1 MTFLHSKE
9 VGRCIGEENRNVS
22 KDELADIITQ
32 VFIWSPF
39 GLYGCIIN

>member
-22 KDELADIITQ
+22 KDELADIIYTSIYL
-32 VFIWSPF
+32 VSA
-39 GLYGCIIN
+39 

>member
-22 KDELADIITQ
+22 KDELADIIYTSIYSESIQ
-32 VFIWSPF
+32 FVW
-39 GLYGCIIN
+39 LYD